1 MKTLESLLSANKLTR
16 AIFIVGWTLWCLAIV
31 LLFFAILANLF
42 GFTGQVIAVVMLTVF
57 LIVGLVRL

>member
-1 MKTLESLLSANKLTR
+1 MKPLEKAFSANKLTR
-16 AIFIVGWTLWCLAIV
+16 AIFIIGWTLWCLAIV

-57 LIVGLVRL
+57 LTVGLARL